1 MIVELNDAECRVLGC
16 LIEKENTT
24 PDYYPLT
31 LNALTNACNQKTNRE
46 PVTDYP
52 EEVIEETL
60 DLLRDKNLVY
70 VFYGSGSRTA
80 KYKHLSER
88 FFELELPEIAVL
100 CVLLL
105 RGSQT
110 LGELNQRTTRIYE
123 FSGLDEVSQT
133 LENLIKRE
141 EPLAV
146 KLPKQPGQKEVR
158 YTHLLSGEIDT
169 ENLNY
174 SNTNSISRTKTEDKR
189 IEELEQEIEILKSE
203 FASFKNHFE
212 SFKKQFE

>member
-1 MIVELNDAECRVLGC
+1 MNLELNEAECRILGC

-46 PVTDYP
+46 PVVDYS
-52 EEVIEETL
+52 EESVEQAL
-60 DLLRDKNLVY
+60 DSLRNKNLVY
-70 VFYGSGSRTA
+70 VLYGAGSRTA
-80 KYKHLSER
+80 KYKHLAPK
-88 FFELELPEIAVL
+88 FFELELPEVAVL

-123 FSGLDEVSQT
+123 FSGLDEVNQT
-133 LENLIKRE
+133 LDNLIRRDN
-141 EPLAV
+141 PLAV

-158 YTHLLSGEIDT
+158 FVHLLAGEIDI
-169 ENLNY
+169 ENITPTGQS
-174 SNTNSISRTKTEDKR
+174 SNSQAKNER
-189 IEELEQEIEILKSE
+189 IEELEQRVEDLENELNE
-203 FASFKNHFE
+203 FRQTFE
-212 SFKKQFE
+212 NFKKQFE